1 MASNSVFP
9 EEMLSSGKTVMSL
22 ESIAGKLTYFHE
34 QIHLLHWQ
42 TMSYAEHQALGDLY
56 DYVHGFK
63 DDVVEKLMGYMG
75 KRPKA
80 FKIDPIKEATCTQ
93 VVQELC
99 DWSYQLYEWAGANH
113 YCDVENM
120 AQELS
125 GKAAK
130 TKYLLTL
137 S

>member
-1 MASNSVFP
+1 MAIKSLFP
-9 EEMLSSGKTVMSL
+9 DDMMKSGGEMTL
-22 ESIAGKLTYFHE
+22 EGVASKLTYFHE
-34 QIHLLHWQ
+34 QIHLIHWQ
-42 TMSYAEHQALGDLY
+42 TQSYAEHQALGDLY
-56 DYVHGFK
+56 DYVQDFK
-63 DDVVEKLMGYMG
+63 DDVIEKLMGYMG

-80 FKIDPIKEATCTQ
+80 FKMQPIMDTTSSTSVVTELKAFAHELMEWSEANQ
-93 VVQELC
+93 
-99 DWSYQLYEWAGANH
+99 

-130 TKYLLTL
+130 TLYLLTL

>member
-1 MASNSVFP
+1 MAKSVFP
-9 EEMLSSGKTVMSL
+9 EQMMESSSGAMTL
-22 ESIAGKLTYFHE
+22 ESIAGKLDYFHL
-34 QIHLLHWQ
+34 QLHLIHWQ
-42 TMSYAEHQALGDLY
+42 THSIAEHEAVGSLY

-63 DDVVEKLMGYMG
+63 DDVIEKLMGYTG

-80 FKIDPIKEATCTQ
+80 YKIEPLKEATSPE
-93 VVQELC
+93 VVKDL
-99 DWSYQLYEWAGANH
+99 SKFAYQLYLWAGEND

-125 GKAAK
+125 GKANK
-130 TKYLLTL
+130 TLYLLTL

>member
-1 MASNSVFP
+1 MACRRDPRQQQSRAVDHAPAGRMKGAHPGRPARTERARDAIGQGRRSRRPGVAAH
-9 EEMLSSGKTVMSL
+9 LSAEQGLGK
-22 ESIAGKLTYFHE
+22 K
-34 QIHLLHWQ
+34 
-42 TMSYAEHQALGDLY
+42 
-56 DYVHGFK
+56 
-63 DDVVEKLMGYMG
+63 
-75 KRPKA
+75 PKA
-80 FKIDPIKEATCTQ
+80 FKIEPIKDTASMA

-99 DWSYQLYEWAGANH
+99 DYAYELYEWAVAQH
-113 YCDVENM
+113 YSEVENM